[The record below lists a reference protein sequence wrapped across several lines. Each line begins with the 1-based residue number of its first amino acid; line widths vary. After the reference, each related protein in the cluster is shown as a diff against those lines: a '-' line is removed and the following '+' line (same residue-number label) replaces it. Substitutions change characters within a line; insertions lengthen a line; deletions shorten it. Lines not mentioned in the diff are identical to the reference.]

1 MCNFSNLLI
10 YRYINENGASVGT
23 ETLGD
28 FNQLINFVHWNTDM
42 YYSTG
47 GGQSEVLKFVTHGV
61 GDLAAPDRA
70 LLGAL
75 MPGGCRLAKCK

>member
-1 MCNFSNLLI
+1 M
-10 YRYINENGASVGT
+10 NENGASVGT

-28 FNQLINFVHWNTDM
+28 FVHWNTDM

-75 MPGGCRLAKCK
+75 MPGGRRLAKCK